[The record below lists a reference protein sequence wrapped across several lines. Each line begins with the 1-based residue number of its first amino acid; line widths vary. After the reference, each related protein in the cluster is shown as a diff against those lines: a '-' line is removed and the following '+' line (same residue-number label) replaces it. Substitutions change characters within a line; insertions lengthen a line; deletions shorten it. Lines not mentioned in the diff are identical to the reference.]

1 MGGGRPMGNNILA
14 RYLRLVVTSTLRFQ
28 HAKTFGWGH
37 PPSITITDRSVT
49 GIYLE
54 SRSDCGQ

>member
-1 MGGGRPMGNNILA
+1 MGGRPMGNNILA
-14 RYLRLVVTSTLRFQ
+14 RHLRLVVSTLRFQ

-37 PPSITITDRSVT
+37 PHSITITDRSVT

-54 SRSDCGQ
+54 SQSECGQ